1 LITIFSP
8 TSFGDVDVDDDL
20 YDNCNEH
27 NEVSVDPSELK
38 FTQLSDACNI
48 Y

>member
-8 TSFGDVDVDDDL
+8 TSFGDGVDDDL
-20 YDNCNEH
+20 YGNCNEH
-27 NEVSVDPSELK
+27 NEVSVDPSELS